1 MLDGEYVLQND
12 YGDKIILE
20 MTWLLKRIRRR
31 KLSTHK
37 PKIGGCLMNT
47 WVENIHWSILRIMIQ
62 GEVIKS
68 LQAFASGVKRL
79 DASCIIELHSPVPHS
94 A

>member
-1 MLDGEYVLQND
+1 
-12 YGDKIILE
+12 
-20 MTWLLKRIRRR
+20 
-31 KLSTHK
+31 
-37 PKIGGCLMNT
+37 MNT